1 MKIALAQIDMRLGD
15 IGGICSRI
23 SDQLEIAARQGVQL
37 LCTPMPLFC
46 GCWPGQLVQYPNY
59 EHDLV
64 RSLERLAR
72 DAERTD
78 VACLIP
84 TMTSTDED
92 DAYDYL
98 FEAFLLRDGSVTP
111 LRRTMSRARQGGSV
125 DPWFPVVFDI
135 ADTRVAVTFDL
146 ERDIALLPS
155 GCDLLIYFQSVP
167 YNTSDIMTQPA
178 RALRDGRYNEL
189 VSQAGV
195 WLACMAPI
203 GGYDEMA
210 YAGGSFVMDDS
221 GRTLAQAASF
231 QEELLVQDVQ
241 RGVQLPKIEGYELAS
256 YSREEYLWETLR
268 VHLRDTAAAAGVTR
282 IAVSLTG
289 DLSSSLLAALA
300 VDAVGARNVIG
311 LVCERPDALTPA
323 DEAAEDGRVR
333 TVRDVAERLH
343 LRLIEHAAADP
354 SRILDRPVRR
364 GELMRVR
371 GDAESYYLVDVA
383 RAFSALPVSPLTKT
397 EYALC
402 AEQISAQASCPLAP
416 FGDIYLTELEFLARS
431 RNDSSDVLPE
441 GLVSPKEVDRKMREI
456 LAAAGAAFEGD
467 PTYAGRIEGIL
478 GSLDATEVDNLLRA
492 HVDRNLELD
501 ETQLGRRKSEA
512 AALLLL
518 IVRRG
523 EGARRRL
530 PMATIVSERSF
541 AERSWPVELGWSD
554 TGRRGAARQSI
565 SSLTDEALARY
576 QANGEEYGSR
586 VKDELFDLLGNMTGL
601 TPEQLDAMQSDEG
614 QQRMRELLESV
625 GDQLR
630 DAFERLAEEDEDF
643 RKLLEQMQGH
653 MSVDSSQGPPRRGGA
668 DDGDDDDGENAQF
681 FSEN

>member
-23 SDQLEIAARQGVQL
+23 SDQLEIAAQQGAQL
-37 LCTPMPLFC
+37 LCTPTPLFC

-64 RSLERLAR
+64 RSLERLAG
-72 DAERTD
+72 DAEREG

-84 TMTSTDED
+84 TMTSTDD
-92 DAYDYL
+92 DDVYDYI
-98 FEAFLLRDGSVTP
+98 FEAFLLRDGRVTP
-111 LRRTMSRARQGGSV
+111 LRRTMSRARQGGNV
-125 DPWFPVVFDI
+125 DPWCPVVFDI

-146 ERDIALLPS
+146 ERDISLLPS
-155 GCDLLIYFQSVP
+155 GCDLLVYFQSVP
-167 YNTSDIMTQPA
+167 YDASDIMTQPA
-178 RALRDGRYNEL
+178 RALRGGRYDEL
-189 VSQAGV
+189 VTQAGV
-195 WLACMAPI
+195 WLACMAPV

-231 QEELLVQDVQ
+231 QEELLVQEVR

-256 YSREEYLWETLR
+256 YSREEYFWETLR
-268 VHLRDTAAAAGVTR
+268 VHLRDTAAAAGMSR
-282 IAVSLTG
+282 IAVPLTG
-289 DLSSSLLAALA
+289 DLPSSLLAALA

-311 LVCERPDALTPA
+311 LMCERPDALTPA
-323 DEAAEDGRVR
+323 EEVREDERVG
-333 TVRDVAERLH
+333 TARDVAERLH
-343 LRLIEHAAADP
+343 LRVIEHAAVDP
-354 SRILDRPVRR
+354 SRILDRPVGR
-364 GELMRVR
+364 EEMARVR

-402 AEQISAQASCPLAP
+402 AEQLSAQAPCALAP

-431 RNDSSDVLPE
+431 RNDSSDALPE
-441 GLVSPKEVDRKMREI
+441 ALVSPKEVDRKMRKV
-456 LAAAGAAFEGD
+456 LAAAGAVFGED
-467 PTYAGRIEGIL
+467 PTYAGRIEELL

-492 HVDRNLELD
+492 HVDRNLELE
-501 ETQLGRRKSEA
+501 ETQLGRHKPEA

-541 AERSWPVELGWSD
+541 AERSWPVALGWSD
-554 TGRRGAARQSI
+554 TGRRGVVRQDI
-565 SSLTDEALARY
+565 SSLADDALVRY
-576 QANGEEYGSR
+576 QASGEEYGSR

-630 DAFERLAEEDEDF
+630 DAFEQLAEENEDF
-643 RKLLEQMQGH
+643 RKLLEQIQEH
-653 MSVDSSQGPPRRGGA
+653 VNIDFSQGPPQHGGTGEG
-668 DDGDDDDGENAQF
+668 DDGGEDSQF